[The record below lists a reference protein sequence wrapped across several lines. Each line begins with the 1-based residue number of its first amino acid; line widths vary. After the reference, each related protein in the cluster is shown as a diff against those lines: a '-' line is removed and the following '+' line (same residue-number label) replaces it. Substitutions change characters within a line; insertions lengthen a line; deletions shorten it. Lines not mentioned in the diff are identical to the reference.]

1 MVFAKVRA
9 GNRPC
14 NEEQNMARLR
24 KELSKAADGRLKTYS
39 LAAMAAGVGALA
51 LVHPAEAQVVVTQ
64 TNLQLNSGG
73 SVPIDLNNDG
83 VTDFILAI
91 EHNGY
96 DHGFYGSF
104 GAMPV
109 TGGKV
114 MAGTRGTLGAYAS
127 ALGIGAV
134 IGPSAHFSSSAGR
147 GVTMVERSVGFVS
160 ASTANTVYG
169 NWGNASYKHLGVKF
183 LISGETHYGWIQ
195 MSTDTVAGMTATI
208 EAYAYEV
215 QANKKVTIGTT
226 ADKAEVRTEPETK
239 TVTIDRGPALG
250 MLALGADGLE
260 MWRR

>member
-1 MVFAKVRA
+1 MAK
-9 GNRPC
+9 
-14 NEEQNMARLR
+14 R
-24 KELSKAADGRLKTYS
+24 KRSELSKVTDERLKKYS

-51 LVHPAEAQVVVTQ
+51 LAQPADAQVVVTS
-64 TNLQLNSGG
+64 TSIQLNSGG
-73 SVPIDLNNDG
+73 SVSIDLNNDG

-104 GAMPV
+104 VAMPI

-127 ALGIGAV
+127 ILGNGAV

-160 ASTANTVYG
+160 ASTQNTVYG
-169 NWGNASYKHLGVKF
+169 NWGNANNKYLGVRF
-183 LISGETHYGWIQ
+183 LINGETHYGWIQ
-195 MSTDTVAGMTATI
+195 ISTDTVAGMTATI

-215 QANKKVTIGTT
+215 QANKKVTIGST
-226 ADKAEVRTEPETK
+226 AKAAEGRTAPDAPTAARN
-239 TVTIDRGPALG
+239 RGPSIG
-250 MLALGADGLE
+250 MLALGSAGLNL
-260 MWRR
+260 WRR